1 MKSFLS
7 IITLSLGLTFF
18 IISCGGDEPMEMF
31 TDNFD
36 REAMLIDWAD
46 QIIIPA
52 FESYNATLD
61 ELVNAK
67 DVFITDQNE
76 LNLTALRDAYISAYL
91 SWQNVTIYDI
101 GKAEEIG
108 LRNFTNIFPTDVDGI
123 NENIIEQNYN
133 LDLPSNFDKQGFPAL
148 DYLLFGTADDTEG
161 ILLELSDDNTS
172 VYLDDLVTRLQL
184 LSREV
189 LEDWNGGFRSSF
201 IANNGSSATA
211 SVDKLVNDFLFYYE
225 KFFRA
230 GKLGIPA
237 GVFSGNTLPLSVEA
251 PYSQIYTKSL
261 FFEAFNAVQAFF
273 VGQSFDGQQQGM
285 SLQSYLTFISN
296 ENQTVDIASIITDQ
310 WTVADNSAALLS
322 DSFREQVE
330 VDNDLMLNAYD
341 EIQRTVPTLKVDML
355 QALNIQVDFV
365 DADGD

>member
-1 MKSFLS
+1 
-7 IITLSLGLTFF
+7 
-18 IISCGGDEPMEMF
+18 MELF

-52 FESYNATLD
+52 FESYNTSLD
-61 ELVNAK
+61 GLVNAK
-67 DVFITDQNE
+67 DVFISDQSE
-76 LNLTALRDAYISAYL
+76 SSLTALREAYIAAYM
-91 SWQNVTIYDI
+91 SWQNVTIFDI

-148 DYLLFGTADDTEG
+148 DYLLFGIADDTDG
-161 ILLELSDDNTS
+161 ILSALSDENAS
-172 VYLDDLVTRLQL
+172 VYLEDLVTRLQL

-189 LEDWNGGFRSSF
+189 LDDWNGDFRASF
-201 IANNGSSATA
+201 ISNNGSSATA

-230 GKLGIPA
+230 GKVGIPA

-251 PYSQIYTKSL
+251 PYSQIYTKDL
-261 FFEAFNAVQAFF
+261 FFEAFDAVQAFF
-273 VGQSFDGQQQGM
+273 VGQSSDGRQQGM
-285 SLQSYLTFISN
+285 SLESYLSFISN
-296 ENQTVDIASIITDQ
+296 ENQTADIASIIIDQ
-310 WTVADNSAALLS
+310 WRVANSSAALLS

-330 VDNDLMLNAYD
+330 VDNDLMLNAFD
-341 EIQRTVPTLKVDML
+341 EIQRAVPTLKVDML